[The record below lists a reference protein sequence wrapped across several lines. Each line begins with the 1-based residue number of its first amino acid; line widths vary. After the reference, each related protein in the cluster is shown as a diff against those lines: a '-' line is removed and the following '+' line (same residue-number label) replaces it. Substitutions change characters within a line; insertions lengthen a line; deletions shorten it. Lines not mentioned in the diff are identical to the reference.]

1 MNKANLIRDCRKNL
15 REAQNELF
23 RSYRGL
29 VMSISRRYSSDVS
42 SCEDVFQE
50 CFIQVFKSLQNE
62 KSKIKDL
69 DSWIARVAINTN
81 ISFYYKSSKGKH
93 EDLSDEILDESHQ
106 HVLDLISGDELINMI
121 NSIPDGYRVIFNMYF
136 VDGYSHKEIS
146 EKLKISEST
155 SRSQLSRAKE
165 YLKKKLES
173 QGIFRY
179 EAS

>member
-1 MNKANLIRDCRKNL
+1 M
-15 REAQNELF
+15 
-23 RSYRGL
+23 
-29 VMSISRRYSSDVS
+29 VMSISRRYSSDLS

-50 CFIQVFKSLQNE
+50 CFIQIFKSLHND
-62 KSKIKDL
+62 KSKIRDL
-69 DSWIARVAINTN
+69 DNWVGRVAINTN
-81 ISFYYKSSKGKH
+81 ISFYYKSGKGKY
-93 EDLSDEILDESHQ
+93 EDLSEEMLDESHKD
-106 HVLDLISGDELINMI
+106 VLDQISGDELIDMI

-136 VDGYSHKEIS
+136 MDGYSHKEIA
-146 EKLKISEST
+146 EMLKISEST